1 MQSSA
6 FGYTPAPYSP
16 SMPSDFARYG
26 RPDTTW
32 SGGIGS
38 LNAGRIPL
46 TGGRRRRSSRRSSRR
61 SVKHSRKNGRKHTRR
76 STHRRRTVRRR

>member
-1 MQSSA
+1 MQVSA
-6 FGYTPAPYSP
+6 FGYTPAAYTP
-16 SMPSDFARYG
+16 SMPSEFARYG

-46 TGGRRRRSSRRSSRR
+46 TGGKRKATRR
-61 SVKHSRKNGRKHTRR
+61 SVKHSRKNSRKSRKHARR
-76 STHRRRTVRRR
+76 PTHRRRTARKH

>member
-6 FGYTPAPYSP
+6 FGYTPAAYTP

-46 TGGRRRRSSRRSSRR
+46 TGGRRRRSSRRS
-61 SVKHSRKNGRKHTRR
+61 VKHSRKNGRKHARR
-76 STHRRRTVRRR
+76 STHRRRTTRKH

>member
-6 FGYTPAPYSP
+6 FGYTPAAYTP

-38 LNAGRIPL
+38 MNAGRIPL
-46 TGGRRRRSSRRSSRR
+46 TGG
-61 SVKHSRKNGRKHTRR
+61 KRKHTRR
-76 STHRRRTVRRR
+76 SARRSASRKHGRKHSKKSRKHTVRRR

>member
-1 MQSSA
+1 MQVSA
-6 FGYTPAPYSP
+6 FGYTPAAYTP
-16 SMPSDFARYG
+16 SMPSEFARYG

-46 TGGRRRRSSRRSSRR
+46 TGG
-61 SVKHSRKNGRKHTRR
+61 KRKHTRR
-76 STHRRRTVRRR
+76 SASRKHGRKHIKKSKKTRKHTVRRR

>member
-1 MQSSA
+1 MQVSA
-6 FGYTPAPYSP
+6 FGYTPAVYTP

-38 LNAGRIPL
+38 MNAGRIPL
-46 TGGRRRRSSRRSSRR
+46 TGG
-61 SVKHSRKNGRKHTRR
+61 KRKHTRR
-76 STHRRRTVRRR
+76 SARRSASRKHGRRHSKKSRKHTVRRR

>member
-1 MQSSA
+1 MQVSA
-6 FGYTPAPYSP
+6 FGYTPAAYTP
-16 SMPSDFARYG
+16 SMPSEFARYG

-46 TGGRRRRSSRRSSRR
+46 TGG
-61 SVKHSRKNGRKHTRR
+61 KRKHTRR
-76 STHRRRTVRRR
+76 ASHRSASRKHGRKHSKKSKKTRKHTVRRR

>member
-1 MQSSA
+1 MQSSP
-6 FGYTPAPYSP
+6 FGYTPAAYTP

-26 RPDTTW
+26 HPDTTW

-46 TGGRRRRSSRRSSRR
+46 TGGRRRRSSRRSTT
-61 SVKHSRKNGRKHTRR
+61 RKHGHKHARR

>member
-6 FGYTPAPYSP
+6 FGYTPAAYTP

-46 TGGRRRRSSRRSSRR
+46 TGG
-61 SVKHSRKNGRKHTRR
+61 KRKHTRR
-76 STHRRRTVRRR
+76 SANRKHSRKHSKKSRKHTVRRR

>member
-1 MQSSA
+1 MQVSA
-6 FGYTPAPYSP
+6 FGYTPAAYTP

-38 LNAGRIPL
+38 MNAGRIPL
-46 TGGRRRRSSRRSSRR
+46 TGG
-61 SVKHSRKNGRKHTRR
+61 KRKHTRR
-76 STHRRRTVRRR
+76 SARRSASRKHGRKHSKKSRKHTVRRR